1 MTDKELGTNAQPEI
15 EADIKTE
22 TEKPFDPAQGK
33 PKKKKSFL
41 RSFLNFLVYVVII
54 VGIVYGLP
62 KFLVWKLKTNYPMA
76 AITSGSMWPALK
88 TGDLVFIKGV
98 QSQAQIQ
105 LGDIIVFRNRINS
118 TLTIH
123 RVVKLSE
130 TKITT
135 KGDAN
140 FSEDTPIEFGD
151 VIGKTLIWRGGPVH
165 IPYLGSVT
173 VFANSL
179 LKKQNGGDA
188 GGKN

>member
-1 MTDKELGTNAQPEI
+1 MTEDQKPITDDLGEGALPSENPE
-15 EADIKTE
+15 K
-22 TEKPFDPAQGK
+22 KK
-33 PKKKKSFL
+33 KKKKSFL
-41 RSFLNFLVYVVII
+41 RSFLNFLVYVAII

-98 QSQAQIQ
+98 QNQSQIQ
-105 LGDIIVFRNRINS
+105 LGDIIVFRNRANS

-130 TKITT
+130 TGITT

-140 FSEDTPIEFGD
+140 FTEDTPVDFSD

-173 VFANSL
+173 VFANGL